1 MTSRETKLVVDLT
14 AAGGLKLTTVDAD
27 SGEVVNGPH
36 VVDPT
41 DPHIVAALRRLG
53 YELQAGSDEVAH

>member
-1 MTSRETKLVVDLT
+1 MTPRETKLVVDFT
-14 AAGGLKLTTVDAD
+14 AEGGLKLTTVDAD

-41 DPHIVAALRRLG
+41 DPHVVAALRRLG
-53 YELQAGSDEVAH
+53 YELQAGSGEAVH